1 MPQQLQ
7 MYCHVKPWKCVF
19 EKMKWHQAVK
29 YVKNAGMKKQTWQK
43 EPGGNTLTDYKEY
56 MKTLEEQIQN
66 KRARALVAEEINGHI
81 EEQAQ
86 GYEEEGMSREDAK
99 ERQCGRWEIRWK
111 QDVH

>member
-1 MPQQLQ
+1 M
-7 MYCHVKPWKCVF
+7 
-19 EKMKWHQAVK
+19 
-29 YVKNAGMKKQTWQK
+29 
-43 EPGGNTLTDYKEY
+43 TDYTEY

-66 KRARALVAEEINGHI
+66 KRARALVSEEINGHI

-86 GYEEEGMSREDAK
+86 GYEEEGMSRE